1 MKFIEWREAFLAQK
15 NRHNLRGELLNGSP
29 LYTYKMSALEFAEL
43 QSCLEANLQ
52 TYLKIYDINDICSR
66 STEFPALF
74 VLYAANWWQREY
86 DGTGMSWDPI
96 FSSIRIN
103 YSDLNSNTR
112 SQMIRRGFSYW
123 NLSLNK
129 DIGNLKFIGNIA
141 SQGGLPLKLI
151 ASDKNGNLN
160 LLLKRTLKE
169 VVGLAFP
176 NKQSIFAIIEA
187 HQYDLPKSY
196 RQPLIFDLLAE
207 IIHTFIH
214 LKNEANLGGSSD
226 PLEKLNQFNANW
238 RDSFPLPMDDK
249 NAKGVLERFVQEGA
263 LIKAERQRFVLK
275 LDRSIKFI
283 DDYFVINSKVNLPDQ
298 AEEEDAIKQVF
309 GIDEDFISRMM
320 TLEINNQ
327 TESTEVAIRR
337 LAGQNKFR
345 FDSPKYEFKNALST
359 HAATL
364 KSDAGSKKMEL
375 QNADELDEDSP
386 WVFDAEEINE
396 FKFIK
401 MGAGKFKSSKLYVV
415 VHESFQPS
423 RPLNCIGK
431 MRSNAQLV
439 CYVVDADT
447 TFSNGNNEL
456 FEIKTNIQDANN
468 DTYVFRGDRLWDVFQ
483 RPGIAF
489 RGLPQL
495 NKTIQVTPTH
505 STYSTVNAICKN
517 LEGKPLNTAGT
528 FGPIHVAVKENGN
541 QLWTSKIAVL
551 PTTAKINVMPGHSA
565 SAGTLELAD
574 WNISNLKCLNED
586 IQVEAKRNGNQMIID
601 CHYVGQAA
609 PEEFINFEFFWP
621 GNPKE
626 ALVKLP
632 FPSAGVIAFDEQNK
646 RINKHKALSLN
657 QIYGVRVVSLLN
669 QSNYV
674 ELELTLKDTGSIRV
688 EPYQVRIKR
697 DRHQPRLVIRLLDYK
712 EQISDLLYATDQLD
726 ARVEFKVRVLGA
738 KDFKLEIMKYDL
750 VFDHQLTSPVFSIK
764 DGQLANFTCQQL
776 QQCEV
781 LATRIDELEVQ
792 LILKQTQSE
801 ETLTGQWLFPI
812 DKYNEGC
819 WVIHPS
825 RDSSIQFRAMLLPL
839 RNPVNINFD
848 SDVSNDNQFNSLS
861 DALRIPD
868 NTVRETR
875 LQQIIDTLIEDFNHP
890 SWGHIEY
897 LATNIGHLN
906 LTSLDIW
913 RLFAKNK
920 NAMAALA
927 FREGNFPE
935 QLLKRF
941 GTELP
946 FMWELVSVEAWLSAA
961 FYLHKQLLQKWGGNE
976 TFAEEYFKLY
986 LGKRI
991 DDLLSDCPS
1000 LRVMLEFVK
1009 SKNRLSVSKDYQLL
1023 INHPFL
1029 FETTQTDQLFDT
1041 DTSELQKLM
1050 QCDEETWPNAFH
1062 LEIKAEK
1069 LGEHAALFCK
1079 KSYDFREPVINLPII
1094 FAIAA
1099 LTGHYPEWLIKESNY
1114 LIIKQMKQFD
1124 SDWFATAFDI
1134 TIARAIIKGYV
1145 QL

>member
-1 MKFIEWREAFLAQK
+1 MKFVEWREAFLAQN
-15 NRHNLRGELLNGSP
+15 NRKNLRGESFNGSP
-29 LYTYKMSALEFAEL
+29 LYTYKMSALEFSEL
-43 QSCLEANLQ
+43 QSCLESNLQ

-86 DGTGMSWDPI
+86 DGSGMNWDPI
-96 FSSIRIN
+96 FTSIGIN
-103 YSDLNSNTR
+103 YATLNSNTR
-112 SQMIRRGFSYW
+112 SQMIKRGFSYW
-123 NLSLNK
+123 NLTLNN

-160 LLLKRTLKE
+160 RLLKRTLKE

-176 NKQSIFAIIEA
+176 NKQSIFTIIEA
-187 HQYDLPKSY
+187 HQYDLPRSY

-207 IIHTFIH
+207 IIHTFLH
-214 LKNEANLGGSSD
+214 LKNEANLSGSSD

-275 LDRSIKFI
+275 LDRFIKFI
-283 DDYFVINSKVNLPDQ
+283 DDYFVINAKVNLPDQ
-298 AEEEDAIKQVF
+298 AEEEDAIKQAL
-309 GIDEDFISRMM
+309 GIDGDFISRLM

-327 TESTEVAIRR
+327 TESMEVAIRR

-345 FDSPKYEFKNALST
+345 FDSPKHEFKDALST
-359 HAATL
+359 HTATL

-386 WVFDAEEINE
+386 WVFDGEETNE

-401 MGAGKFKSSKLYVV
+401 MGAGKFKSAKLYVV
-415 VHESFQPS
+415 VHNSFQPN
-423 RPLNCIGK
+423 RILNCIGK
-431 MRSNAQLV
+431 MRSNAELV

-447 TFSNGNNEL
+447 TFSNVHDEL

-483 RPGIAF
+483 RPSIAF
-489 RGLPQL
+489 KGLPQL

-505 STYSTVNAICKN
+505 STYSPVNAICKN
-517 LEGKPLNTAGT
+517 LEGKSLNTVGT
-528 FGPIHVAVKENGN
+528 FGPLHVAVKENGN

-551 PTTAKINVMPGHSA
+551 PTTAKFNIVSGLDANKGV
-565 SAGTLELAD
+565 LELTD

-586 IQVEAKRNGNQMIID
+586 IQVDAKRNGNQMIIY
-601 CHYVGQAA
+601 CHYVGQVT
-609 PEEFINFEFFWP
+609 PEEYIDFEFFWP
-621 GNPKE
+621 GNPKG

-632 FPSAGVIAFDEQNK
+632 FPSAGVLAFDEQNK
-646 RINKHKALSLN
+646 RINNKKALSLN

-674 ELELTLKDTGSIRV
+674 ELELTLKDSGSIRV
-688 EPYQVRIKR
+688 EPYQIRIKR
-697 DRHQPRLVIRLLDYK
+697 DRHQPRLVIRLIDYK

-726 ARVEFKVRVLGA
+726 ARVEFKVRVLGT
-738 KDFKLEIMKYDL
+738 KDFKIEIMKYDL
-750 VFDHQLTSPVFSIK
+750 VFDHQPTSPVFSIK
-764 DGQLANFTCQQL
+764 DGQLANFTCEQL

-792 LILKQTQSE
+792 LKLKQSQSE
-801 ETLTGQWLFPI
+801 DTLTGQWLFPI
-812 DKYNEGC
+812 EKYNEGC
-819 WVIHPS
+819 WLIHPS
-825 RDSSIQFRAMLLPL
+825 KESSIKFRAMLLSL
-839 RNPVNINFD
+839 RNPVNITHH
-848 SDVSNDNQFNSLS
+848 SDISNGNELNSLS

-868 NTVRETR
+868 NTVREKY
-875 LQQIIDTLIEDFNHP
+875 LQQIIESLIEDFNHP
-890 SWGHIEY
+890 DWGHIEY
-897 LATNIGHLN
+897 LATNLGHLN

-935 QLLKRF
+935 LLLKRF
-941 GTELP
+941 VKELP
-946 FMWELVSVEAWLSAA
+946 FMWEFVSVEAWLDAA
-961 FYLHKQLLQKWGGNE
+961 FYLHKQILHKWSGNE

-986 LGKRI
+986 FGKKI

-1000 LRVMLEFVK
+1000 LRVILEFVK
-1009 SKNRLSVSKDYQLL
+1009 YKNKLPVSQDFQFL
-1023 INHPFL
+1023 INQPVI
-1029 FETTQTDQLFDT
+1029 FETTQTYQLFDA
-1041 DTSELQKLM
+1041 DTSDLQKLM
-1050 QCDEETWPNAFH
+1050 QCDVETWPNAFNI
-1062 LEIKAEK
+1062 EIKAEK
-1069 LGEHAALFCK
+1069 QGEHAALFCRR
-1079 KSYDFREPVINLPII
+1079 SYDFRETVINLPII

-1099 LTGHYPEWLIKESNY
+1099 LTDNFPEWLINESNY
-1114 LIIKQMKQFD
+1114 LLIKQIKQFD
-1124 SDWFATAFDI
+1124 SGWFATAFDI
-1134 TIARAIIKGYV
+1134 TAARAIIKGYV